1 MIEGAEHNLF
11 VEKEQIRSEAIR
23 ETVDWILA
31 RFEKMRNERLEMRW
45 KAIEAM
51 DLGSTIADEKALGD
65 KLDIIQLKQ
74 LHLSD
79 H

>member
-1 MIEGAEHNLF
+1 MIEGAKHNLF
-11 VEKEQIRSEAIR
+11 AEKIRSEAIR

-31 RFEKMRNERLEMRW
+31 RFEKMRNERLEMRL

-51 DLGSTIADEKALGD
+51 DLGSTIADAKALGD
-65 KLDIIQLKQ
+65 KLDKK